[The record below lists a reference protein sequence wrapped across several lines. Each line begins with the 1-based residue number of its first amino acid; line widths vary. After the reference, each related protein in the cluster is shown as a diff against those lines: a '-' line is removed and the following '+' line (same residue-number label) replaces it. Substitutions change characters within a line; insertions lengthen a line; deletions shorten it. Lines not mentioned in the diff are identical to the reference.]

1 MADWL
6 MGKGVLVDFRNIVI
20 ILTSNPGVKMSS
32 EFDSAA
38 MGFLA
43 DVSSSSENK
52 GRDSKDILDVIKKI
66 FRPEFLN
73 RLDDMIVFKNLSQE
87 EQREILGLLLRVEW
101 KNAWK
106 SMDFM

>member
-1 MADWL
+1 
-6 MGKGVLVDFRNIVI
+6 
-20 ILTSNPGVKMSS
+20 MSS

-43 DVSSSSENK
+43 DVSSNSENK
-52 GRDSKDILDVIKKI
+52 GQDSKDILDVIKKI
-66 FRPEFLN
+66 FRPEFFN

-101 KNAWK
+101 KNV
-106 SMDFM
+106 